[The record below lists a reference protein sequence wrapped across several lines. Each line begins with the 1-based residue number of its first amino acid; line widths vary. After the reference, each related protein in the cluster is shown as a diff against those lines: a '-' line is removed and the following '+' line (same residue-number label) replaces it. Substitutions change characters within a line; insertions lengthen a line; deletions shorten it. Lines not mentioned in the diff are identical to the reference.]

1 MDDQPYQEHKMA
13 LMSVEQLLDQAED
26 EYMSV
31 DQLAFFKD
39 RLEVKAAELR
49 DRLLSCQ
56 ASCEIERHPD
66 EADFASDEENRA
78 VAASMIERDRQTLS
92 HVLKALEI
100 LALGDYGFC
109 QETGEAIGIKR
120 LLLVPESLYSV
131 ESMRALEAKGM
142 HQRQV
147 AQ

>member
-1 MDDQPYQEHKMA
+1 MA
-13 LMSVEQLLDQAED
+13 LMSVDQLLNQAED

-31 DQLAFFKD
+31 DQLVFFKD

-56 ASCEIERHPD
+56 VSCEIERHPD

-92 HVLKALEI
+92 HVLKYPLKKPIFFGGEPGWSTCIYWLRLLKKRLFQILLKALEI
-100 LALGDYGFC
+100 LALGDYGFFR
-109 QETGEAIGIKR
+109 K
-120 LLLVPESLYSV
+120 LVRP
-131 ESMRALEAKGM
+131 
-142 HQRQV
+142 
-147 AQ
+147 

>member
-1 MDDQPYQEHKMA
+1 MA
-13 LMSVEQLLDQAED
+13 LMSVEQLLDQADD

-31 DQLAFFKD
+31 GQLAFFKN
-39 RLEVKAAELR
+39 RLELKAAELR

-66 EADFASDEENRA
+66 EADFASDEEHRA
-78 VAASMIERDRQTLS
+78 MAASMIERDRQTLNY
-92 HVLKALEI
+92 VRKALEI

-109 QETGEAIGIKR
+109 QETGEAIGLKR

-131 ESMRALEAKGM
+131 ESMRVLEAKGM
-142 HQRQV
+142 HLRQV
-147 AQ
+147 A

>member
-1 MDDQPYQEHKMA
+1 MA

-26 EYMSV
+26 EYMSA

-66 EADFASDEENRA
+66 EADFASDEENRV
-78 VAASMIERDRQTLS
+78 VAASMIERDRETLS

-109 QETGEAIGIKR
+109 QETGEAIGLKR

-131 ESMRALEAKGM
+131 ESMRVLEAKGM

-147 AQ
+147 A

>member
-1 MDDQPYQEHKMA
+1 MA

-92 HVLKALEI
+92 HVLKARKTPATGPRVVVLGRIDAGAGNERDAPTSSD
-100 LALGDYGFC
+100 LAKPPQRSDP
-109 QETGEAIGIKR
+109 GELR
-120 LLLVPESLYSV
+120 
-131 ESMRALEAKGM
+131 
-142 HQRQV
+142 
-147 AQ
+147 

>member
-1 MDDQPYQEHKMA
+1 
-13 LMSVEQLLDQAED
+13 
-26 EYMSV
+26 
-31 DQLAFFKD
+31 
-39 RLEVKAAELR
+39 
-49 DRLLSCQ
+49 
-56 ASCEIERHPD
+56 
-66 EADFASDEENRA
+66 DFASDEENRA

-100 LALGDYGFC
+100 LALGDYGFF

-142 HQRQV
+142 HQRQA